1 MKTNKLLAAGA
12 LALSMAM
19 TPVASLLNAMPIA
32 AADVTQTVVNNTT
45 NHSYDAY
52 QIFKGTQAADSP
64 ALGDVDWGTGIK
76 GSEFLEELKKDN
88 ATKVAFASASNP
100 ADVATILAANTT
112 LGNDFARIAEKHLT
126 DQKTSIAPNEQGQQ
140 TLDSGYYLMKDVTEF
155 SPNETDTYKNLS
167 LLQVTNN
174 EITIK
179 AKNGVPTVEKK
190 VSDEPASG
198 TGSDVFLDEADHE
211 IGETFQFKLTATI
224 DGPDEMSAYKTY
236 KMIFNDEVSS
246 GVTIGELVSVN
257 VNNKPITDSTK
268 YTYVKNGNELTVTI
282 PDVVELLGEGELLK
296 NAKVEVI
303 YNASLNG
310 NAAITDKDHT
320 TLANTNK
327 VSLQYSNNPNY
338 QGDGD
343 LGKTPEDTVF
353 VGTYELPALKT
364 DNGETPKNLEGA
376 EFKLQSDKSKKWA
389 IFDTNGKI
397 TSWVDDENS
406 AGKITSGADGTFKA
420 TGLDAGKYI
429 LKETKAPAGYNTPAN
444 PFEIFVVAE
453 HDGIASKQD
462 EATVSKIK
470 FKIDTNGTEGDQITI
485 QNSKSGSLPETGGM
499 GTTMIYGVGA
509 VMVAGA
515 AVFYVTNKRTRK
527 D

>member
-1 MKTNKLLAAGA
+1 MKTNKLIAAGA

-32 AADVTQTVVNNTT
+32 AADVTQKVVNNTT

-52 QIFKGTQAADSP
+52 QIFKGTQAADST

-76 GSEFLEELKKDN
+76 GSEFLEELKNDN

-224 DGPDEMSAYKTY
+224 DGPD
-236 KMIFNDEVSS
+236 
-246 GVTIGELVSVN
+246 
-257 VNNKPITDSTK
+257 
-268 YTYVKNGNELTVTI
+268 
-282 PDVVELLGEGELLK
+282 
-296 NAKVEVI
+296 
-303 YNASLNG
+303 
-310 NAAITDKDHT
+310 
-320 TLANTNK
+320 
-327 VSLQYSNNPNY
+327 
-338 QGDGD
+338 
-343 LGKTPEDTVF
+343 
-353 VGTYELPALKT
+353 
-364 DNGETPKNLEGA
+364 
-376 EFKLQSDKSKKWA
+376 
-389 IFDTNGKI
+389 
-397 TSWVDDENS
+397 
-406 AGKITSGADGTFKA
+406 
-420 TGLDAGKYI
+420 
-429 LKETKAPAGYNTPAN
+429 
-444 PFEIFVVAE
+444 
-453 HDGIASKQD
+453 
-462 EATVSKIK
+462 
-470 FKIDTNGTEGDQITI
+470 
-485 QNSKSGSLPETGGM
+485 
-499 GTTMIYGVGA
+499 
-509 VMVAGA
+509 
-515 AVFYVTNKRTRK
+515 
-527 D
+527 